1 MLILKRFDLKKKH
14 SFRGK
19 LKRMI
24 AQFGPYNWIQ
34 FEWKPLSSLG
44 RWCAT
49 LGIMFIVRKFNC
61 AATPINAIFIIF

>member
-1 MLILKRFDLKKKH
+1 
-14 SFRGK
+14 
-19 LKRMI
+19 MI